1 MSLPSRINHASAPSM
16 PAFTRSRSKELA
28 SLGRK
33 KHRDRLGEC
42 LVEGVR
48 SVESAVAAGAPLV
61 ELLVTEEARADDRV
75 RAILDRVTVP
85 VHVVAAKDL
94 DRIADTTTTQGVL
107 AVARAERVEPDT
119 LTGAIV
125 ALDGVQDPGNVGAIL
140 RTAAWF
146 GADAILAGPGTADP
160 FGPKAVRAAMGGLW
174 DLRIAATDDLA
185 AALRQLRD
193 RGLALYGAD
202 LDGGPAHTWSP
213 RHEAVLVL
221 GSEAHGLSADVT
233 TLLDARVRIAAPPSA
248 DAPGSRP
255 GQAVRGVESLN
266 VSVAA
271 GVLLHRWLG
280 ERRG

>member
-1 MSLPSRINHASAPSM
+1 M
-16 PAFTRSRSKELA
+16 PALTRRRSKDLA

-33 KHRDRLGEC
+33 KHRDRLGEF

-61 ELLVTEEARADDRV
+61 EVLVTEEARADNRV

-85 VHVVAAKDL
+85 VHVVAANDL
-94 DRIADTTTTQGVL
+94 DRIADTSTTQGVL
-107 AVARAERVEPDT
+107 AVARAERAEPDS

-125 ALDGVQDPGNVGAIL
+125 ALDGVQDPGNAGAIL

-146 GADAILAGPGTADP
+146 GADAVLAGPGTADP

-185 AALRQLRD
+185 ASLKLLRA

-202 LDGGPAHTWSP
+202 LDGEPAHAWSP
-213 RHEAVLVL
+213 PHDAVLVL
-221 GSEAHGLSADVT
+221 GSEAHGLSAEVAA
-233 TLLDARVRIAAPPSA
+233 LLDDRIRIAAPP
-248 DAPGSRP
+248 DAG
-255 GQAVRGVESLN
+255 AVRGVESLN

-280 ERRG
+280 EGRG

>member
-1 MSLPSRINHASAPSM
+1 
-16 PAFTRSRSKELA
+16 
-28 SLGRK
+28 
-33 KHRDRLGEC
+33 
-42 LVEGVR
+42 
-48 SVESAVAAGAPLV
+48 
-61 ELLVTEEARADDRV
+61 
-75 RAILDRVTVP
+75 
-85 VHVVAAKDL
+85 
-94 DRIADTTTTQGVL
+94 
-107 AVARAERVEPDT
+107 
-119 LTGAIV
+119 
-125 ALDGVQDPGNVGAIL
+125 
-140 RTAAWF
+140 
-146 GADAILAGPGTADP
+146 
-160 FGPKAVRAAMGGLW
+160 MGGLW

-202 LDGGPAHTWSP
+202 LDGGPAHAWSP

-248 DAPGSRP
+248 DAI
-255 GQAVRGVESLN
+255 RGVESLN

>member
-1 MSLPSRINHASAPSM
+1 M
-16 PAFTRSRSKELA
+16 PTQTRNRSKELG

-33 KHRDRLGEC
+33 RNGDRLGEC

-61 ELLVTEEARADDRV
+61 EVLVTEEARADERV
-75 RAILDRVTVP
+75 QSMLEQVRVP
-85 VHVVAAKDL
+85 VHIVAARDL

-107 AVARAERVEPDT
+107 AVARTERVEPST

-146 GADAILAGPGTADP
+146 GADAVLAGPGTADP

-174 DLRIAATDDLA
+174 DLKIASTDDLA
-185 AALRQLRD
+185 TDLEKLRA
-193 RGLALYGAD
+193 RGLAVYGAD
-202 LDGGPAHTWSP
+202 LDGESAHAWSP
-213 RHEAVLVL
+213 PHEAVLVL
-221 GSEAHGLSADVT
+221 GSEAHGLSADVAA
-233 TLLDARVRIAAPPSA
+233 LLAARVRIAAPPPA
-248 DAPGSRP
+248 G
-255 GQAVRGVESLN
+255 AVRGVESLN

-271 GVLLHRWLG
+271 GVLLHQWLG
-280 ERRG
+280 EGRG

>member
-1 MSLPSRINHASAPSM
+1 M
-16 PAFTRSRSKELA
+16 PALTRSRSKELA

-42 LVEGVR
+42 LIEGVR

-61 ELLVTEEARADDRV
+61 ELLVTEEARADDRMRSILE
-75 RAILDRVTVP
+75 RARVP

-146 GADAILAGPGTADP
+146 GADAVLAGPGTADP

-174 DLRIAATDDLA
+174 DLQIAATNDLA
-185 AALRQLRD
+185 AELRHMRE

-202 LDGGPAHTWSP
+202 LDGEPAHAWSP

-221 GSEAHGLSADVT
+221 GSEAHGLSAAVT
-233 TLLDARVRIAAPPSA
+233 ALLDARVRIAAPPSA
-248 DAPGSRP
+248 DAI
-255 GQAVRGVESLN
+255 RGVESLN

-280 ERRG
+280 EGRG